1 MHPTIKV
8 LKESLTYAKFP
19 SDDLKNA
26 TRGLV
31 NDLGD
36 NLDECDYEQ
45 PPFIDASAA
54 RLQTAMN
61 EYDEQEDQRKS
72 AGVEEDDIPI

>member
-19 SDDLKNA
+19 SDDLKNSV
-26 TRGLV
+26 RSLV

-45 PPFIDASAA
+45 PPFIDAAAA

-61 EYDEQEDQRKS
+61 EFDEAQENKKDE
-72 AGVEEDDIPI
+72 EEDDIPI